1 MCPRFVAARPPAAAQ
16 PPSGD
21 TSGEGDTTG
30 AGGQGN
36 QTADPPAPESSQ
48 AASHAGNSP
57 GASDA
62 DDAAD
67 NAGDAGESGDE
78 CEKDEPTDRLEGVAR
93 NSPPGTPDGA
103 VILPKV
109 RTVISPGSAR
119 MHALGAMTG
128 RFLTEQEAK
137 RLETQKTLPPPELDS
152 RGNVQAPSRHDFS
165 VDPSSLGRTRLV
177 GVPALQD
184 HQRQGFHTRDGYGG
198 LESLIQVEE
207 LGHADMFDL
216 QEFSSADNPVVSDL
230 LLSSRASTA
239 PGDELESI
247 RHSIPAQREMAT
259 LLSEYGVDRLPE
271 RTIST
276 VSVLRRV
283 LDRYRRVCHQL
294 DASPSQSR
302 QDALKAQ
309 DQLHAAKLSY
319 EFDRAHWESERQ
331 QSADAATYTAER
343 YQDDVK
349 ELVHEHNANKRGLQ
363 EEISKLRQ
371 ELEDAHAYQ
380 RVLDRHVRESR
391 FNVTDLMNFWATT
404 PHWPAI
410 GCASVIFYNIIKTAL
425 PFPRVGKPSLLRLRR
440 LICSGIFL
448 NGAVSWLQEDRPV
461 HTRFCQDDLVEM
473 LSRMMFWNKLNESHW
488 PNHRDVEEELLP
500 EDFEPEQDDKSKD
513 ADWSAADEG
522 VPAEDVSEV
531 ESVSESAATS
541 KRRKRRVSQ
550 TPSVDQPPAKRSR
563 GGSRSLLA
571 QKDYS
576 DLTPAEKAVVEI
588 PENGMV
594 SWRHH
599 GIRVKHVDPS
609 STKNSQ
615 TLGLPDYSP
624 IRHDLALLK

>member
-1 MCPRFVAARPPAAAQ
+1 MCPRFVAARPPAAAR

-36 QTADPPAPESSQ
+36 QTADSPAPENSQ
-48 AASHAGNSP
+48 AASHAGSSP

-62 DDAAD
+62 DDAADYAD

-78 CEKDEPTDRLEGVAR
+78 SEKDESTDRPEGVAC
-93 NSPPGTPDGA
+93 NSPPGTPGGA

-109 RTVISPGSAR
+109 RTVISPGSAG
-119 MHALGAMTG
+119 MHALGAMAC

-207 LGHADMFDL
+207 LDHADMLDL
-216 QEFSSADNPVVSDL
+216 QEFFSDDNPVVADL

-239 PGDELESI
+239 PGDELESM

-259 LLSEYGVDRLPE
+259 LLSEYGVDRLAE
-271 RTIST
+271 RTFST

-331 QSADAATYTAER
+331 RSADVATYTAER

-371 ELEDAHAYQ
+371 ELEDVNAYQ
-380 RVLDRHVRESR
+380 RVLDRRVREFR
-391 FNVTDLMNFWATT
+391 FDVTDLMNFLGDNSTLACNWVRLRDLLQHYQDRTPIPQSWQTVIATT
-404 PHWPAI
+404 AGDDPL
-410 GCASVIFYNIIKTAL
+410 SQ
-425 PFPRVGKPSLLRLRR
+425 PRAFTRLDHPDDQDGESKQVDNPDSPPDPPSKRCSSRR
-440 LICSGIFL
+440 RSSGSSSTPS
-448 NGAVSWLQEDRPV
+448 GPKR
-461 HTRFCQDDLVEM
+461 
-473 LSRMMFWNKLNESHW
+473 
-488 PNHRDVEEELLP
+488 
-500 EDFEPEQDDKSKD
+500 
-513 ADWSAADEG
+513 
-522 VPAEDVSEV
+522 
-531 ESVSESAATS
+531 TS
-541 KRRKRRVSQ
+541 KRSSHKAPAAPQLRPLKR
-550 TPSVDQPPAKRSR
+550 
-563 GGSRSLLA
+563 
-571 QKDYS
+571 
-576 DLTPAEKAVVEI
+576 VE
-588 PENGMV
+588 
-594 SWRHH
+594 
-599 GIRVKHVDPS
+599 DS
-609 STKNSQ
+609 SSC
-615 TLGLPDYSP
+615 LPDGTP
-624 IRHDLALLK
+624 PCGRWKKLAGHYRGPLCGMTFVWTFSG

>member
-36 QTADPPAPESSQ
+36 QTADPPAPENSQ
-48 AASHAGNSP
+48 AASHAGSSP

-78 CEKDEPTDRLEGVAR
+78 CEKDEPTDRPEGVAR

-109 RTVISPGSAR
+109 RTVISPGSAW
-119 MHALGAMTG
+119 MHALGAMAG
-128 RFLTEQEAK
+128 RILTEQEAK

-165 VDPSSLGRTRLV
+165 VDPSSLGRTFLV

-184 HQRQGFHTRDGYGG
+184 HQRQAFHTRDGYGG

-302 QDALKAQ
+302 QNALKAQ

-425 PFPRVGKPSLLRLRR
+425 PFPRVGKPSLLRLRVMTRCHSLERSLIWIIRMTKMVKASRRTIQIRHPTLLPKDVHPVAGHPAPPR
-440 LICSGIFL
+440 LPL
-448 NGAVSWLQEDRPV
+448 TPNGLPNEAPTRRQRPHSFVPWSESKIRPV
-461 HTRFCQDDLVEM
+461 AFLRVLPPCG
-473 LSRMMFWNKLNESHW
+473 RWK
-488 PNHRDVEEELLP
+488 ELAGHYRGPLC
-500 EDFEPEQDDKSKD
+500 
-513 ADWSAADEG
+513 G
-522 VPAEDVSEV
+522 MT
-531 ESVSESAATS
+531 SVWTFS
-541 KRRKRRVSQ
+541 
-550 TPSVDQPPAKRSR
+550 
-563 GGSRSLLA
+563 G
-571 QKDYS
+571 
-576 DLTPAEKAVVEI
+576 
-588 PENGMV
+588 
-594 SWRHH
+594 
-599 GIRVKHVDPS
+599 
-609 STKNSQ
+609 
-615 TLGLPDYSP
+615 
-624 IRHDLALLK
+624 